1 MDDTVERVLKIKEK
15 VADLSN
21 KKIRIEERFKSEK
34 ANLEKLL
41 EKITS
46 NGYDPKKLTEIKN
59 EKQELLQKALAEIEE
74 KTKIVEQKLSAIEV

>member
-1 MDDTVERVLKIKEK
+1 MDTVERVLKIKEK
-15 VADLSN
+15 VVDLSN

-34 ANLEKLL
+34 ANLEKLI

-46 NGYDPKKLTEIKN
+46 SGYDPKKLTEIKN